1 MKSANKKEI
10 QEAFSYY
17 RKGGRIFFDQRRRMI
32 IGQNKVFSDEKV
44 FVTEFFKD
52 VKRVTVNEFVFYGNP
67 HIF

>member
-10 QEAFSYY
+10 QEAFSSY
-17 RKGGRIFFDQRRRMI
+17 RKDGRIFFDQRRRMI

-52 VKRVTVNEFVFYGNP
+52 AKRVTVNEFVFYGNP
-67 HIF
+67 RIF